1 MTEITARE
9 IHERRDALENAGATL
24 LGRLL
29 FEFARLDMNL
39 GLCLVWLEGGSRL
52 EALSEKVPNWGF
64 SQRLDYLDGAVART
78 HSVQHEGRIEYSKW
92 IARSRLVRKTR
103 NELVHGRW
111 VVSANAETLINIL
124 GLPTSPGQRSVAYTL
139 GELDECIEEMKALQ
153 RVLSEL
159 RRRWPL

>member
-9 IHERRDALENAGATL
+9 IHERRNALESAGATL

-39 GLCLVWLEGGSRL
+39 GLCLVWLEGGTRL
-52 EALSEKVPNWGF
+52 ETLSEQVPGWGF
-64 SQRLDYLDGAVART
+64 SKRLDYLEGAAART
-78 HSVQHEGRIEYSKW
+78 KSVQDEGRIEYSNW
-92 IARSRLVRKTR
+92 IARSRLIRKTR

-111 VVSANAETLINIL
+111 GVSANAETLINVL
-124 GLPTSPGQRSVAYTL
+124 GLPTSPDQRSVAYTL
-139 GELDECIEEMKALQ
+139 GELNECIEEMKALQ

-159 RRRWPL
+159 RTRWPL